1 MITGLIIIAVIL
13 GFGIFD
19 FYNTRSWQMVTS
31 ADRNDKVF
39 ENRNKAYGA
48 YEIRRNYDKRLIV
61 ILISL
66 ISGIGLTSAAVTVFR
81 DNRPQGR
88 TVKLGPMENFTEND
102 KKTEDDKVEDT
113 KDEKKATT
121 EKQQAMQKFVEF
133 KINDK
138 IIQQDT
144 VGPIED
150 GKLIGTDD
158 HQGKDE
164 FGGNENKPTDDTN
177 GEQDTKEITQDDN
190 GVPFDI
196 TEEAYFQG
204 GKGKMIQFIVN
215 NISKNIEFSGTCK
228 VRFVVKKD
236 GSIGKIWVVK
246 KVPNCPECDQ
256 SVVETVQKM
265 PLWVPAKQNGTPV
278 NSYFILPVTF
288 E

>member
-1 MITGLIIIAVIL
+1 MITGLVIIAIIV
-13 GFGIFD
+13 GIGIYD
-19 FYNTRSWQMVTS
+19 FYNTNSWQMVTS
-31 ADRNDKVF
+31 VDRNNKVF
-39 ENRNKAYGA
+39 ENRNKSYGA
-48 YEIRRNYDKRLIV
+48 YEIRRNYDKRLILI
-61 ILISL
+61 ILSIG
-66 ISGIGLTSAAVTVFR
+66 SGIGLTSAAVNVFR
-81 DNRPQGR
+81 DNTPPKPSV
-88 TVKLGPMENFTEND
+88 TIDIPENDPMDQNNKKDEIVEKTETEN
-102 KKTEDDKVEDT
+102 KP
-113 KDEKKATT
+113 AA
-121 EKQQAMQKFVEF
+121 QQAMQQFIGF
-133 KINDK
+133 KIDTQA
-138 IIQQDT
+138 IINDT
-144 VGPIED
+144 VGPID
-150 GKLIGTDD
+150 PGTPVGTETKPGDT
-158 HQGKDE
+158 G
-164 FGGNENKPTDDTN
+164 FNPTDGGEGQGNGN
-177 GEQDTKEITQDDN
+177 GESKPITQDEN
-190 GVPFDI
+190 EVPFDI